1 MLLND
6 KYTSDSIKKDILK
19 RQQEYMRIC
28 RVYGIEPITNSVFID
43 SIISKRAELIRKK
56 NTLLISKTR
65 WGRRIK
71 SIVNRNTKFKVSDL
85 DIAQIVFNGENCA
98 MTSTFTNKNG
108 DFRLCYVPLTRIYK
122 LKGLDRIFFH
132 ENRHVVECSSI
143 NSGIDTYDDD
153 KYSMLNEIRT
163 EKNAIR
169 DSNFFKSMPLFSNC
183 DFPSKYY
190 CTYSIAFPYTM
201 NFFED
206 NCDVLND
213 LSINNDV
220 VSLESIYG
228 ANDLKLF
235 NDYLDSIVYSK
246 INGEDNCDV
255 ESIERGKM
263 LVRNLNNNVS
273 RQRVN

>member
-1 MLLND
+1 
-6 KYTSDSIKKDILK
+6 
-19 RQQEYMRIC
+19 
-28 RVYGIEPITNSVFID
+28 
-43 SIISKRAELIRKK
+43 
-56 NTLLISKTR
+56 
-65 WGRRIK
+65 
-71 SIVNRNTKFKVSDL
+71 
-85 DIAQIVFNGENCA
+85 
-98 MTSTFTNKNG
+98 
-108 DFRLCYVPLTRIYK
+108 
-122 LKGLDRIFFH
+122 
-132 ENRHVVECSSI
+132 
-143 NSGIDTYDDD
+143 
-153 KYSMLNEIRT
+153 
-163 EKNAIR
+163 
-169 DSNFFKSMPLFSNC
+169 
-183 DFPSKYY
+183 
-190 CTYSIAFPYTM
+190 M

-273 RQRVN
+273 RQRVNWLL